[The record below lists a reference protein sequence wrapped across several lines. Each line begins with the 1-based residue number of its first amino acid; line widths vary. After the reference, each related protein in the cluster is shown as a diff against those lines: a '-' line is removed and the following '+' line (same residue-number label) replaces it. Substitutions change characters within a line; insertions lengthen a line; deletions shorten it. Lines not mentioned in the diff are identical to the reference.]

1 MKKRHSLILRA
12 LALVALLILGVI
24 VADSS
29 NPIYQSAPEPPSKLK
44 PEAYETKSTADLIN
58 LAEAGDWGALKA
70 FVEKT
75 GFSGPESDLAGRLLL
90 PYVRQGY
97 NEARYKLA
105 EIHLYNSYDL
115 QSIPGLFDNTD
126 FLHSPIESC
135 TDVVSGLKWRRE
147 IARDFDSA
155 KKAVALWEEA
165 AAGGHTP
172 SQSRLGLELLTGEH
186 LPPNHPRAIE
196 LLDMAAR
203 SGDVN
208 SAATLARV
216 YYQGRLIPRD
226 DTKCLEYTRMTKNPV
241 LEAALVLLNGRG
253 DAAARSRAI
262 KGLQAD
268 NFFDFDD
275 GLLSARLRL
284 ITKPASTAPDFAA
297 ACITLGVSTDPGAYD
312 GTFRNGRSAWFDG
325 NPAERSC
332 LNNPNVYSVGHQ
344 RAYTGDCLHDAQSGD
359 MLAQCA
365 LGESLLFKLDENRHP
380 AATDADKAEGIEWL
394 RKSAAQGFSKAMT
407 RLGLCFQEGPG
418 LKRDRVEAAY
428 WFSMAKDTIW
438 RDRALAALAPEE
450 RAGVL
455 RRVAESRRA
464 FALAVLPKLKE
475 QAKSGDPE
483 TLFELARVHARLAP
497 DGRADA
503 HALALLGSAAAQGH
517 LPAQRALG
525 LYRLC
530 NDEAHRDL
538 PGALAALEGAARAG
552 DQAAAA
558 VLTRVYYQGKLVA
571 RDDAKCLEY
580 AKLTKSPTLVAAL
593 VLLNGRGDKASDDE
607 ALKGIAPFKDYS
619 GGNAGALW
627 RARIMLRTKPVRS
640 APEWASWRL
649 RGSDFTASDYDDACS
664 GNLATWFDRAP
675 DEFLR
680 AGVRADAFLD
690 GGDALGPTGTC
701 LHDAQAGDMIAQHVL
716 GHDRLAQAKAFASA
730 GDSARA
736 AETRREATDWL
747 RRSAAQGFTAAMETL
762 ANLSGDGF
770 LGAKPDKVEVAYW
783 LSLATT
789 DFYTPNREERDK
801 ALAELTPAERAAV
814 AKRAAEARLAIAARF
829 TGAGA

>member
-12 LALVALLILGVI
+12 LALIALLILGVI
-24 VADSS
+24 VAGSS

-105 EIHLYNSYDL
+105 EIHFYNSYDL

-241 LEAALVLLNGRG
+241 LE
-253 DAAARSRAI
+253 
-262 KGLQAD
+262 
-268 NFFDFDD
+268 
-275 GLLSARLRL
+275 
-284 ITKPASTAPDFAA
+284 
-297 ACITLGVSTDPGAYD
+297 
-312 GTFRNGRSAWFDG
+312 
-325 NPAERSC
+325 
-332 LNNPNVYSVGHQ
+332 
-344 RAYTGDCLHDAQSGD
+344 
-359 MLAQCA
+359 
-365 LGESLLFKLDENRHP
+365 
-380 AATDADKAEGIEWL
+380 
-394 RKSAAQGFSKAMT
+394 
-407 RLGLCFQEGPG
+407 
-418 LKRDRVEAAY
+418 
-428 WFSMAKDTIW
+428 
-438 RDRALAALAPEE
+438 
-450 RAGVL
+450 
-455 RRVAESRRA
+455 
-464 FALAVLPKLKE
+464 
-475 QAKSGDPE
+475 
-483 TLFELARVHARLAP
+483 
-497 DGRADA
+497 
-503 HALALLGSAAAQGH
+503 
-517 LPAQRALG
+517 
-525 LYRLC
+525 
-530 NDEAHRDL
+530 
-538 PGALAALEGAARAG
+538 
-552 DQAAAA
+552 
-558 VLTRVYYQGKLVA
+558 
-571 RDDAKCLEY
+571 
-580 AKLTKSPTLVAAL
+580 AAL

-801 ALAELTPAERAAV
+801 ALAELTPAEHAAV